1 MIAKY
6 VLTSSLRNEK
16 FHLLRPD
23 TVTHTEL
30 KCQYFRYGVLRA
42 IEGLATH
49 DDILQDEAIG
59 GWYERVK
66 GAVGSSANQ
75 GHAEVD
81 Q

>member
-1 MIAKY
+1 
-6 VLTSSLRNEK
+6 
-16 FHLLRPD
+16 
-23 TVTHTEL
+23 
-30 KCQYFRYGVLRA
+30 VLRA

-66 GAVGSSANQ
+66 SAVGSSASQ

>member
-1 MIAKY
+1 M
-6 VLTSSLRNEK
+6 
-16 FHLLRPD
+16 
-23 TVTHTEL
+23 
-30 KCQYFRYGVLRA
+30 LRA

-66 GAVGSSANQ
+66 GAVGSSASQ